1 MKNAWI
7 FKLQKHSRNDDIS
20 FMVLKKKEKKNETYE
35 NLSKNTL
42 TR

>member
-7 FKLQKHSRNDDIS
+7 FKLQKHPHNDDIS
-20 FMVLKKKEKKNETYE
+20 FIDGLEKNKNETYE
-35 NLSKNTL
+35 NLSKNAF